1 MGERVV
7 ENGSA
12 YSQTEDYSARSP
24 GSSPLARVAMER
36 SPAGSPAARTAMERS
51 PVGSP
56 AARAAFERSPAG
68 SPAART
74 AFERSPAGSPAA
86 RPAFDSPSREFLD
99 SHFFKPFSE
108 DASPH
113 AKDTQRCY
121 VVYVARV
128 EQPHPNYLGGAT
140 WSHFCILCSFG
151 LSLLLNYRTKLSCQ
165 PLLLILSCYCL
176 CSDYGG
182 ADSFLSGDKSF
193 DEPTWGKFDT
203 NDDMESIWGM
213 NSIGATSKVSNT
225 LI

>member
-1 MGERVV
+1 MHHFHFSGYVFVKELTLDVQNAIAPPKPKSMPVDKEKASTSETPTAASSSVDVKSEDPPSMGERVV

-113 AKDTQRCY
+113 AKDTQRY
-121 VVYVARV
+121 Y
-128 EQPHPNYLGGAT
+128 
-140 WSHFCILCSFG
+140 
-151 LSLLLNYRTKLSCQ
+151 SL
-165 PLLLILSCYCL
+165 
-176 CSDYGG
+176 
-182 ADSFLSGDKSF
+182 
-193 DEPTWGKFDT
+193 
-203 NDDMESIWGM
+203 M
-213 NSIGATSKVSNT
+213 
-225 LI
+225 